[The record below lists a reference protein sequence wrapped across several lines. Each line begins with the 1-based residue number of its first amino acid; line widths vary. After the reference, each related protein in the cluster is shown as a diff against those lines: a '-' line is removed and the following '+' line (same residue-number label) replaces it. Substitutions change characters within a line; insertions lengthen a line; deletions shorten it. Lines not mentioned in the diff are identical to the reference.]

1 VPQVVTCKALS
12 LTTGASLERHH
23 LSGCLSAFLSTKKI
37 KETMDKETLDKG
49 NKLQNNI
56 KFLQEKKDALFYA
69 CQDLIQENVETM
81 TNEQMTKL
89 VWKLMESFEGSMALT
104 DIVRVVT
111 DDYERK
117 IKAFQQEFDE
127 L

>member
-1 VPQVVTCKALS
+1 
-12 LTTGASLERHH
+12 
-23 LSGCLSAFLSTKKI
+23 
-37 KETMDKETLDKG
+37 MDKETLDKG

-81 TNEQMTKL
+81 TNEQMTKFIR
-89 VWKLMESFEGSMALT
+89 KLMESFEGSMALT

>member
-1 VPQVVTCKALS
+1 
-12 LTTGASLERHH
+12 
-23 LSGCLSAFLSTKKI
+23 
-37 KETMDKETLDKG
+37 MDKETLDKG

-69 CQDLIQENVETM
+69 CQELIQENVETT
-81 TNEQMTKL
+81 TNEQTTKL
-89 VWKLMESFEGSMALT
+89 VQKLMESFEGSMALT
-104 DIVRVVT
+104 DIVRVVN